1 LCAFPLGGRIENVRE
16 HASVDAAAAVEE
28 RQEPQSPDGPPAA
41 VLRLQRAAGNA
52 AVARLLSRDVADVDA
67 PPTAFDIETGA
78 PKFNE
83 KVFKGSENLN
93 IGLQQRVQAFI
104 GAPVVVSWTT
114 SSLQDL
120 AFRVSEWQAAHGLE
134 MTGKLDPSTLAA
146 MRAAGLALKGASP
159 QEVTAFGATLDDRD
173 AADLAKEKSAAQRA
187 GKSEFEQRAA
197 IVQLAEQQ
205 VGRVHSS
212 DRGDGKKYGWIRIQD
227 YYKVALPGYS
237 DTELLEGIKAASKY
251 AGQKYDARAKTWSE
265 KGGAWSWCGIF
276 ATWAVKT
283 VTGRGSWEQQPI
295 GFKHHDDVAN
305 AKPGDLI
312 HRIDDPNNQLN
323 HHCLVRLVEGDKVT
337 TINGNGD
344 YQQNHVRT
352 EPLTKYDRYWDVM
365 SSSGAAGGGA

>member
-1 LCAFPLGGRIENVRE
+1 VRE
-16 HASVDAAAAVEE
+16 HASATSSPAVDEVRETTRGVGAEAI
-28 RQEPQSPDGPPAA
+28 
-41 VLRLQRAAGNA
+41 VLTLQTSAGNA
-52 AVARLLSRDVADVDA
+52 AVARLLARDVADVDA
-67 PPTAFDIETGA
+67 PPTAFDIETDA

-83 KVFKGSENLN
+83 KLFKRNENLN
-93 IGLQQRVQAFI
+93 IGLQQRVQAFV
-104 GAPVVVSWTT
+104 GAPVVVSWTP

-134 MTGKLDPSTLAA
+134 MTGKLDPATLAA
-146 MRAAGLALKGASP
+146 MRAAGLTLKTVGVAP
-159 QEVTAFGATLDDRD
+159 HEVAAFGATLDDRD
-173 AADLAKEKSAAQRA
+173 AADLAKEKSAAQAA
-187 GKSEFEQRAA
+187 GKSEDEQRAA
-197 IVQLAEQQ
+197 ILQLAEQQ

-212 DRGDGKKYGWIRIQD
+212 DRGDGKKYGWMRIHD
-227 YYKVALPGYS
+227 YYKVAVPGYN
-237 DTELLEGIKAASKY
+237 DAELLEGIKAASKY
-251 AGQKYDARAKTWSE
+251 PGQKYDTKAKTWSA

-276 ATWAVKT
+276 SIWAVKT

-305 AKPGDLI
+305 AKPGDII

-365 SSSGAAGGGA
+365 SSSAATGAGA